1 MTAITM
7 PKAVWRDREELT
19 MFEDS
24 VRGFFAKEA
33 PAEACA
39 KWRENG
45 IVDREMWTKA
55 GQAGL
60 LCVSMPEEF
69 GGGGGDFRHEA
80 VIMDVMGT
88 MGIDGFGLPLH
99 NAIIAP
105 YIKHYGSQEQ
115 KQKWLPKMAS
125 GELVG
130 AIAMTEPG
138 AGSDLQGIKTT
149 SCQKRQSLCDQWFQD
164 LHHQWCDRRFDHCR
178 RQDRPDPRGKG
189 YELDRG

>member
-7 PKAVWRDREELT
+7 PKAVWRDSEELT

-33 PAEACA
+33 PPEVCA

-69 GGGGGDFRHEA
+69 GGGGGDFSRP
-80 VIMDVMGT
+80 VLSQLLCQ
-88 MGIDGFGLPLH
+88 GL
-99 NAIIAP
+99 
-105 YIKHYGSQEQ
+105 IKICLCAY
-115 KQKWLPKMAS
+115 
-125 GELVG
+125 V
-130 AIAMTEPG
+130 
-138 AGSDLQGIKTT
+138 
-149 SCQKRQSLCDQWFQD
+149 SLF
-164 LHHQWCDRRFDHCR
+164 HC
-178 RQDRPDPRGKG
+178 
-189 YELDRG
+189 

>member
-7 PKAVWRDREELT
+7 PKAVWRDSEELT
-19 MFEDS
+19 MFKDS
-24 VRGFFAKEA
+24 VRGFFTKEA
-33 PAEACA
+33 PPEVCA

-45 IVDREMWTKA
+45 IVDRDMWTKA

-105 YIKHYGSQEQ
+105 YLKHYGSQEQ

-149 SCQKRQSLCDQWFQD
+149 ALQQPIVERAGFSLYQCVSTARSPLSSALTSGSPNFLKIW
-164 LHHQWCDRRFDHCR
+164 LLVDR
-178 RQDRPDPRGKG
+178 
-189 YELDRG
+189 